1 MELAKSQIH
10 MVVVTRAA
18 IRVPG
23 RELAHPLIRAVSSR
37 HPISAILA
45 NLCPYISTTHP
56 HILVRETYSNDTQG
70 YC

>member
-1 MELAKSQIH
+1 MELGKTQIR
-10 MVVVTRAA
+10 MLVVTRAA

-37 HPISAILA
+37 HAVPAILA
-45 NLCPYISTTHP
+45 NLCLCVSTTHP
-56 HILVRETYSNDTQG
+56 HISVRGTYSSGTQD